1 MSDWFPDH
9 SMHTPEEVKQLVTEL
24 AAAAPTIDA
33 SDSDTAKTDYENEL
47 MPAAESVAKA
57 GRLLY
62 ISVDT

>member
-1 MSDWFPDH
+1 
-9 SMHTPEEVKQLVTEL
+9 MHTPEEVKQLVTEL